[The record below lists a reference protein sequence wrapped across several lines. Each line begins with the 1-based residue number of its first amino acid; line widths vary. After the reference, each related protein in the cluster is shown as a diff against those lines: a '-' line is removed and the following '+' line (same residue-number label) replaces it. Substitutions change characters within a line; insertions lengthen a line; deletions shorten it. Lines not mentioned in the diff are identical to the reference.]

1 MATAAAS
8 VLGLT
13 ASAPAAIVLGT
24 IVGGATLAGALYA
37 ASKAPSSS
45 CDEEDES

>member
-1 MATAAAS
+1 MRKFS
-8 VLGLT
+8 EKVLKEK
-13 ASAPAAIVLGT
+13 LGT